1 MKIIEAAKKLEIPY
15 ENAKAIYR
23 TYKIE
28 GRFSKKL
35 YKKREKDYQL
45 FMQMQEI
52 AAQRYEQ
59 NKIKQMAREKD
70 GSHE

>member
-1 MKIIEAAKKLEIPY
+1 MKIIDAAKQLDIPY

-35 YKKREKDYQL
+35 QKKREKDYKL
-45 FMQMQEI
+45 FMKMQQI

-59 NKIKQMAREKD
+59 NLLDNMAQEQEQMPD
-70 GSHE
+70 

>member
-1 MKIIEAAKKLEIPY
+1 MKIIDAAKQLDIPY

-35 YKKREKDYQL
+35 QKKREKSI
-45 FMQMQEI
+45 E
-52 AAQRYEQ
+52 
-59 NKIKQMAREKD
+59 NVVKKIVKMTAIVK
-70 GSHE
+70 